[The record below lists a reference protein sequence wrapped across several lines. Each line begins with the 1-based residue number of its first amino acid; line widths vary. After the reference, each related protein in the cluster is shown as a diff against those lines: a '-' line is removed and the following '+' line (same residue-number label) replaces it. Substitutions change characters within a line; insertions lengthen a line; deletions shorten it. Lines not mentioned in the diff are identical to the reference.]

1 MLTAFVINH
10 LLQITIVVS
19 ESENIPPIPHPHNP
33 LFYHAPLEIEKH
45 PHPISRSFAETNKCG
60 KRRCVQR
67 HERSNMQICFNF
79 KQRELYIWL
88 WIDIRSLFI
97 AIEVKETDQ

>member
-1 MLTAFVINH
+1 
-10 LLQITIVVS
+10 
-19 ESENIPPIPHPHNP
+19 
-33 LFYHAPLEIEKH
+33 
-45 PHPISRSFAETNKCG
+45 
-60 KRRCVQR
+60 VQK

-79 KQRELYIWL
+79 RQTELYIWL

>member
-1 MLTAFVINH
+1 VKTFH
-10 LLQITIVVS
+10 
-19 ESENIPPIPHPHNP
+19 PFPIPTT
-33 LFYHAPLEIEKH
+33 LCFTHAPLEIEKH
-45 PHPISRSFAETNKCG
+45 PHPISGSFAETNKCG
-60 KRRCVQR
+60 ERRCVQK